1 MMINALFY
9 IFISFCLN
17 ANQYTKCNILKTRI
31 MFMIVIAEEKKLIT
45 KMKKKMRKS
54 DVQQSVNQ
62 IYLKFK
68 T

>member
-9 IFISFCLN
+9 IFISFYLN

-45 KMKKKMRKS
+45 KMKKKNEE
-54 DVQQSVNQ
+54 V
-62 IYLKFK
+62 
-68 T
+68 

>member
-9 IFISFCLN
+9 IFISFYLN
-17 ANQYTKCNILKTRI
+17 VNQYTKCNILKTRI

>member
-1 MMINALFY
+1 
-9 IFISFCLN
+9 
-17 ANQYTKCNILKTRI
+17 
-31 MFMIVIAEEKKLIT
+31 MFMIVIAEEKKT
-45 KMKKKMRKS
+45 NNKNEKKKMRKC

>member
-1 MMINALFY
+1 
-9 IFISFCLN
+9 
-17 ANQYTKCNILKTRI
+17 

-62 IYLKFK
+62 IYQKFK

>member
-1 MMINALFY
+1 
-9 IFISFCLN
+9 
-17 ANQYTKCNILKTRI
+17 

-45 KMKKKMRKS
+45 KMKKKKMRKS

>member
-1 MMINALFY
+1 
-9 IFISFCLN
+9 
-17 ANQYTKCNILKTRI
+17 
-31 MFMIVIAEEKKLIT
+31 MFMIVIAEEKKLIP

-62 IYLKFK
+62 IYQKFK

>member
-1 MMINALFY
+1 MPQHTLHR
-9 IFISFCLN
+9 
-17 ANQYTKCNILKTRI
+17 NQL
-31 MFMIVIAEEKKLIT
+31 T

-54 DVQQSVNQ
+54 DVQQIANQ

>member
-1 MMINALFY
+1 
-9 IFISFCLN
+9 
-17 ANQYTKCNILKTRI
+17 

-45 KMKKKMRKS
+45 KMTKKMRKS